1 MPIVAHNEHPSYQ
14 LLQGRGHEI
23 LPLKR
28 AISQDIREL
37 HVGLLNMMPDAA
49 LAATDLQF
57 MRLIGSCN
65 KIVQCYVH
73 PFTIPGLPRGA
84 VAQAY
89 IDAFYEEFPKLRLE
103 GLDAL
108 IVTGANITQSSL
120 RSEVFWE
127 PLSEVMDWATENV
140 TSIACSCLATHALI
154 NHLYQIRRRRLPKK
168 KWGVYNHRVTDVR
181 HPLLQDV
188 NTRFDVPHSRWNE
201 IAREDLI
208 AAGLTILV
216 EGADGSVHLAV
227 SPDGFRV
234 LYFQGHPEYDRISL
248 LKEYKRELISFFN
261 NEIDEVPP
269 HPEDFFNSEVLK
281 LVDEYVAQVQR
292 SKQAGNEFPVF
303 PETAIEHLLDN
314 TWGDTGKAIFNNWL
328 GLVYKLT
335 HHDRHKQFMDE
346 IDPQDPLGLLGD
358 HEFPRVGLIESPYP
372 EESYAR

>member
-1 MPIVAHNEHPSYQ
+1 
-14 LLQGRGHEI
+14 
-23 LPLKR
+23 
-28 AISQDIREL
+28 
-37 HVGLLNMMPDAA
+37 
-49 LAATDLQF
+49 
-57 MRLIGSCN
+57 
-65 KIVQCYVH
+65 
-73 PFTIPGLPRGA
+73 
-84 VAQAY
+84 
-89 IDAFYEEFPKLRLE
+89 
-103 GLDAL
+103 
-108 IVTGANITQSSL
+108 
-120 RSEVFWE
+120 
-127 PLSEVMDWATENV
+127 
-140 TSIACSCLATHALI
+140 
-154 NHLYQIRRRRLPKK
+154 
-168 KWGVYNHRVTDVR
+168 
-181 HPLLQDV
+181 
-188 NTRFDVPHSRWNE
+188 
-201 IAREDLI
+201 
-208 AAGLTILV
+208 
-216 EGADGSVHLAV
+216 VHLAV

>member
-14 LLQGRGHEI
+14 LLQSRGHEI
-23 LPLKR
+23 VPLKR

-84 VAQAY
+84 AALAY
-89 IDAFYEEFPKLRLE
+89 IDDFYEDFPKLRGE

-108 IVTGANITQSSL
+108 VVTGANITQPRL

-127 PLSEVMDWATENV
+127 PLSEVMDWATANV
-140 TSIACSCLATHALI
+140 TSIACSCLATHAFI
-154 NHLYQIRRRRLPKK
+154 NHLYQIRRRRLPTK
-168 KWGVYNHRVTDVR
+168 KWGVYNHRVTDVK
-181 HPLLQDV
+181 HPLLRDV

-201 IAREDLI
+201 IPRDDLL

-216 EGADGSVHLAV
+216 EGADGSVYLAV
-227 SPDGFRV
+227 SPDGFRI

-248 LKEYKRELISFFN
+248 LKEYKRELIRFFN
-261 NEIDEVPP
+261 DEIDEVPP
-269 HPEDFFNSEVLK
+269 NPENIFNTEVLS
-281 LVDEYVAQVQR
+281 LVNDYVAQVQL
-292 SKQAGNEFPVF
+292 SKKTGYEFPEF
-303 PETAIEHLLDN
+303 PEAAIEHLLDN

-346 IDPQDPLGLLGD
+346 IDPFDPLGLLGGP
-358 HEFPRVGLIESPYP
+358 ECPRVDLFGTLYP